1 VYAHMQKALID
12 IDYLDPQNPEHFMG
26 NFRRIFNRAGLTSDD
41 VQIIRGIFR
50 KLNWYV
56 NRTKK

>member
-1 VYAHMQKALID
+1 MQKALID

-26 NFRRIFNRAGLTSDD
+26 NFRRIFNRAGLTSEE

-56 NRTKK
+56 NSTKE